1 MDLMKK
7 KWHRYRYK
15 NITYLLISLLIAY
28 LLFKNA
34 TFHEFLIHLGT
45 YGYLGAFVGGIL
57 FASTFTISIGAVI
70 LLNMVEYLNPWEIA
84 LVAGLG
90 GVAGDAIIF
99 QFIRNKGLVD
109 EIKHFVSYFGADKI
123 EHLLHTKYFSW
134 TLPVF
139 GALIIASP
147 LPDELGVS
155 LIGISRMNTMQ
166 FIALSF
172 VMNVI
177 GVFIVLSASI
187 WIKP

>member
-1 MDLMKK
+1 MDLMRK

-15 NITYLLISLLIAY
+15 NITYLVASIAIAY
-28 LLFKNA
+28 LLFRN
-34 TFHEFLIHLGT
+34 TSFHEFLTHLGT
-45 YGYLGAFVGGIL
+45 YGYFGAFIGGIL

-84 LVAGLG
+84 IIAGIG
-90 GVAGDAIIF
+90 GVVGDGIIF

-109 EIKHFVSYFGADKI
+109 EIKHFVNYFGADKL

-155 LIGISRMNTMQ
+155 LIGISRLSTTQ
-166 FIALSF
+166 FVALSF

-187 WIKP
+187 WIRP